1 MHYDLVMIMSM
12 IIALLKIFCA
22 LKHKSKQY
30 RKVTVEVFSRV
41 ATKDVDDVAMVALIV
56 WFFAVVAEVLVI
68 DGVDVDGV
76 VLVRVALD
84 DGLLVLVVDVLNM
97 VVVDSV
103 GAVVLVLSVVTVV
116 PGVTGFVVVLV
127 VSVRVAPDDGL
138 VVLVEMVE
146 GVIVPVGAIVEDVT
160 LLDVVGVLNSVV
172 VVSVG
177 AVLSVVTVVPGLI
190 GFVVVFAGVEA
201 IHVADVGVRI
211 VLAAVSRSAT
221 E

>member
-1 MHYDLVMIMSM
+1 V
-12 IIALLKIFCA
+12 
-22 LKHKSKQY
+22 
-30 RKVTVEVFSRV
+30 
-41 ATKDVDDVAMVALIV
+41 
-56 WFFAVVAEVLVI
+56 
-68 DGVDVDGV
+68 
-76 VLVRVALD
+76 
-84 DGLLVLVVDVLNM
+84 LLVEMVEGVIVPVGVIVEDVTLLGVVDVLNM
-97 VVVDSV
+97 VIVDSM
-103 GAVVLVLSVVTVV
+103 GAVVLVLSVVIVV